1 MDREPSLGSAG
12 LTQVEAKRLLTQF
25 GPNEP
30 APAKRT
36 APLLQLLI
44 LLANPLAIILLVASG
59 ISAAQLRF
67 RQRFTEGISRHVG
80 REWNCDRFGLN
91 NEDHDLA
98 CVIRDPDQHS
108 FSSTLS

>member
-1 MDREPSLGSAG
+1 MDREPSLGSTG

-36 APLLQLLI
+36 APLLQILI

-59 ISAAQLRF
+59 ISAALGEVINASIIPMVLF
-67 RQRFTEGISRHVG
+67 SVA
-80 REWNCDRFGLN
+80 LN
-91 NEDHDLA
+91 F
-98 CVIRDPDQHS
+98 IQHIAHKKQ
-108 FSSTLS
+108 STVSALE